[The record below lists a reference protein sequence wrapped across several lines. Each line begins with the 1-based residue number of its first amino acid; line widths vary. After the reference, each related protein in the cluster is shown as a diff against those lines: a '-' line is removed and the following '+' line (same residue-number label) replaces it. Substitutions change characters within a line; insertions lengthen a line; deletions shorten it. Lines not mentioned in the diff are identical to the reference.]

1 MDRTPMTVQGADAIR
16 KELEFLKGTERP
28 RISELIA
35 EAREHGDLKEN
46 AEYHAAREAQG
57 MCEAKI
63 KDLEVQLSTAEII
76 DIKKVKVDG
85 EKKVV
90 FGATVKLEK
99 DDGTEITYKIVG
111 EHESDVTNG
120 LLSYKT
126 PIARGLMG
134 KYVDDEVEIVTPKGK
149 VTYYINDILYI

>member
-1 MDRTPMTVQGADAIR
+1 
-16 KELEFLKGTERP
+16 
-28 RISELIA
+28 
-35 EAREHGDLKEN
+35 
-46 AEYHAAREAQG
+46 

-63 KDLEVQLSTAEII
+63 KDLEAQLSTAEVI
-76 DIKKVKVDG
+76 DITKVKVDG

-111 EHESDVTNG
+111 EHESDVKNG
-120 LLSYKT
+120 LLSFKT